1 MYFSGFSCCFPPG
14 KPGKWYASLL
24 GLCIPSHEVT
34 FFIFSF
40 GPFNTVFGR
49 FILSYYVISLVFQ
62 SQTLI
67 VGILKVVC
75 VWYESVSD
83 CG

>member
-1 MYFSGFSCCFPPG
+1 MLYSWGQ
-14 KPGKWYASLL
+14 
-24 GLCIPSHEVT
+24 CIPSHEVI

-40 GPFNTVFGR
+40 GPFSVMSGQ
-49 FILSYYVISLVFQ
+49 FILSHYVISPLVFP
-62 SQTLI
+62 SQTL
-67 VGILKVVC
+67 VMGILKVVC